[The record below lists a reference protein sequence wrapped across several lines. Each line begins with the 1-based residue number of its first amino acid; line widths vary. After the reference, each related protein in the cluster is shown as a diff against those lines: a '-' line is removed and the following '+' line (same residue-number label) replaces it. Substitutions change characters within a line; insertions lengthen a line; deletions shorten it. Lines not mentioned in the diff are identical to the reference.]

1 MKRENDK
8 KKENEIKKEFLRSYR
23 LHANRMERILEEIEE
38 LREMQMLP
46 MQNMDGMPHAR
57 AAGGLEKYAVMFDEK
72 TKELEKEKE
81 LKIQAYSEIVCKI
94 SELEDKK
101 ENDILFYRY
110 IKGYD
115 WEEISAKMNYS
126 KRWVLDIHGKA
137 LEHLNV

>member
-1 MKRENDK
+1 MRREK
-8 KKENEIKKEFLRSYR
+8 KKENERKKEFLRMYR
-23 LHANRMERILEEIEE
+23 MHMNREERILEEIEE
-38 LREMQMLP
+38 LREMQMCSTV
-46 MQNMDGMPHAR
+46 NMDGMPHAG

-81 LKIQAYSEIVCKI
+81 LKLQAYSEIVCKI

-115 WEEISAKMNYS
+115 WEKISAKMNYS